1 MENQLQELEALIRQ
15 RRLYLTGQDNQ
26 IQRNQELLNKQKSS
40 LSLNEADLKQQ
51 RSKLDGYTTDSEN
64 ALEALKKQA
73 EREPSKRVIE
83 LRKLVG
89 KLNGEM
95 LSLSLAKTEITN
107 FLAGAV
113 DTLSRQDSE
122 IIEADAIHKEL
133 LDQISIAK
141 GKLRQA
147 ERDATFQVAI
157 VSDLQNDVNGLTQ
170 QYTKLEASL
179 IFSKQ
184 EQERVGKL
192 VKTAQAKLDTLS
204 NEILSC
210 ESQLKGLQLEA
221 SKVTKSLKQAGKSDK
236 VIREALAN
244 KELKLQEEK
253 TNLKVQKA
261 DIKKDLLAKQQLQP
275 KPAVPIKDR
284 LKGYY
289 QI

>member
-1 MENQLQELEALIRQ
+1 
-15 RRLYLTGQDNQ
+15 
-26 IQRNQELLNKQKSS
+26 
-40 LSLNEADLKQQ
+40 
-51 RSKLDGYTTDSEN
+51 
-64 ALEALKKQA
+64 
-73 EREPSKRVIE
+73 
-83 LRKLVG
+83 
-89 KLNGEM
+89 M

>member
-1 MENQLQELEALIRQ
+1 
-15 RRLYLTGQDNQ
+15 
-26 IQRNQELLNKQKSS
+26 
-40 LSLNEADLKQQ
+40 
-51 RSKLDGYTTDSEN
+51 
-64 ALEALKKQA
+64 
-73 EREPSKRVIE
+73 
-83 LRKLVG
+83 
-89 KLNGEM
+89 M

-122 IIEADAIHKEL
+122 IIEADAIHKDL
-133 LDQISIAK
+133 LDQIGAAK
-141 GKLRQA
+141 RKLRQA

-275 KPAVPIKDR
+275 KPTIPIKDR

>member
-1 MENQLQELEALIRQ
+1 
-15 RRLYLTGQDNQ
+15 
-26 IQRNQELLNKQKSS
+26 
-40 LSLNEADLKQQ
+40 
-51 RSKLDGYTTDSEN
+51 
-64 ALEALKKQA
+64 
-73 EREPSKRVIE
+73 
-83 LRKLVG
+83 
-89 KLNGEM
+89 M

-122 IIEADAIHKEL
+122 IIEADAIHKDL
-133 LDQISIAK
+133 LDQIGAAK
-141 GKLRQA
+141 RKLRQA

>member
-1 MENQLQELEALIRQ
+1 
-15 RRLYLTGQDNQ
+15 
-26 IQRNQELLNKQKSS
+26 
-40 LSLNEADLKQQ
+40 
-51 RSKLDGYTTDSEN
+51 
-64 ALEALKKQA
+64 
-73 EREPSKRVIE
+73 
-83 LRKLVG
+83 
-89 KLNGEM
+89 M

-122 IIEADAIHKEL
+122 IIEADAIHKDL
-133 LDQISIAK
+133 LDQIGAAK
-141 GKLRQA
+141 RKLRQA

-289 QI
+289 QL